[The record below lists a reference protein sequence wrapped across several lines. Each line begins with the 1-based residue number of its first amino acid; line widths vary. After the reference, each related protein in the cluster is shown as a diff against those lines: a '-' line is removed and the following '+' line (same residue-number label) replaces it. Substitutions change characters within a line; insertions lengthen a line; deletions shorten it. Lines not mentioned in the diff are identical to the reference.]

1 MNISLNVRINIEIK
15 YKNLRIKSLIFSYK
29 ITKSL
34 FWEERRASILRLLEV
49 PGNTIYTKRQANK
62 QEVVWAKN
70 AKRVEE
76 GALQW
81 ALNGQAGFLE
91 EVEIEPDYD
100 EREGARKRIR
110 SRVG

>member
-1 MNISLNVRINIEIK
+1 MV
-15 YKNLRIKSLIFSYK
+15 
-29 ITKSL
+29 
-34 FWEERRASILRLLEV
+34 
-49 PGNTIYTKRQANK
+49 Q
-62 QEVVWAKN
+62 AKN
-70 AKRVEE
+70 AKRMEE